1 MGGFRVNGN
10 ANRFQVFRKDGFE
23 KLSHATVRDTWQ
35 ANRNITGEILLAQG
49 LEPLASVAQD
59 VAKTLCETANRD
71 YESGLNNLT

>member
-10 ANRFQVFRKDGFE
+10 ASRFQVLKKQGFE

-35 ANRNITGEILLAQG
+35 ANRNVTGEILLSQG

-59 VAKTLCETANRD
+59 VAKTLCATANSE
-71 YESGLNNLT
+71 YKNGVQS